1 MGVSVHLSD
10 KTIPCML
17 DGIQIRGVG
26 RLRQR
31 LDPLILLE
39 FLDNCS
45 TVWRRVV
52 ILQDAVV
59 WEIGSVFFNK
69 MLKKVTVN
77 EPCQT
82 DIDADQITSST
93 CSDY

>member
-1 MGVSVHLSD
+1 MSA

-17 DGIQIRGVG
+17 EGIQMRGVG
-26 RLRQR
+26 RPRKR
-31 LDPLILLE
+31 LDFLILLE

-59 WEIGSVFFNK
+59 WEIGCVFFNK
-69 MLKKVTVN
+69 IIKRVTVN
-77 EPCQT
+77 EPSQT
-82 DIDADQITSST
+82 DIDADQFTSST
-93 CSDY
+93 CPDC